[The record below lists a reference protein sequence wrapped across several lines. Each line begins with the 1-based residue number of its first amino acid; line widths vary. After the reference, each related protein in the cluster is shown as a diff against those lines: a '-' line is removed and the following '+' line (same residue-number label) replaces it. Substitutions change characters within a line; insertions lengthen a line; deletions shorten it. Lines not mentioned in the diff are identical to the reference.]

1 MASQSTPPQ
10 RVNSAFKQFRLIHWL
25 MAIAYL
31 ILVVLGLLMSKV
43 FNTENTL
50 STHDFLYVL
59 HSSLSV
65 LAIAALSLRI
75 IYLLRISWKKYS
87 RHLPRFTLTWFR
99 AAILHIFL
107 YILMWSVP
115 MSGLWL
121 VNSTGSH
128 NVSLFK
134 LIPVPDIFPANPDN
148 ISTAYELHERF
159 AYLIIALSLFHIF
172 EQRKTAMSMWKRTF
186 QRQNS

>member
-1 MASQSTPPQ
+1 MSSQATPHQ
-10 RVNSAFKQFRLIHWL
+10 RVNSAFKQFRFIHWL

-31 ILVVLGLLMSKV
+31 ILVILGLLMSKA
-43 FNTENTL
+43 FKID

-59 HSSLSV
+59 HSSLGV
-65 LAIAALSLRI
+65 LAIAALSLRV

-87 RHLPRFTLTWFR
+87 RHLPRFTPAWFR
-99 AAILHIFL
+99 AGTLHTFL

-148 ISTAYELHERF
+148 ISTAYELHGRL

-172 EQRKTAMSMWKRTF
+172 EQRKTVASIWKHWKRTF